1 MTPRARGW
9 LLLILLL
16 AVAALAS
23 FQLLPPRAAAPDLL
37 LLNGERLPQASL
49 RGRPLLLV
57 FWATNCPP
65 CVHEA
70 PQLAALYRT
79 RRAQEFEIVA
89 VAMPYDPP
97 AKVLAFARAHDLPYK
112 IALDL
117 DGAVTR
123 HYEVGPIPRALLF
136 AANGERV
143 WDRLGALDM
152 GQLRA
157 DLARL
162 SATTPHAVD

>member
-1 MTPRARGW
+1 MTTRARRW
-9 LLLILLL
+9 LLLLLLL
-16 AVAALAS
+16 AVAALAGYR
-23 FQLLPPRAAAPDLL
+23 LLAPRAAGPDFL
-37 LLNGERLPQASL
+37 LLNGERLPQANL

-65 CVHEA
+65 CAREA
-70 PQLAALYRT
+70 PALAALYRA
-79 RRAQEFEIVA
+79 REAQEFEIVA

-97 AKVLAFARAHDLPYK
+97 ANVLAFARAQNLPYK

-123 HYEVGPIPRALLF
+123 YYGVAPIPRALLF
-136 AANGERV
+136 DANGKRV
-143 WDRLGALDM
+143 WDRLGVLDM

-162 SATTPHAVD
+162 SASPHAVD

>member
-1 MTPRARGW
+1 MSPRIRRR
-9 LLLILLL
+9 LLLVLLL

-23 FQLLPPRAAAPDLL
+23 WQLLSPRATAPDFL
-37 LLNGERLPQASL
+37 LLNGERLQQASL

-70 PQLAALYRT
+70 PQLAEIYRA

-89 VAMPYDPP
+89 VAMPYDAP
-97 AKVLAFARAHDLPYK
+97 ANVLTFTRAQNLPYK

-123 HYEVGPIPRALLF
+123 HYEVGPIPRAILF
-136 AANGERV
+136 ATDGQRV
-143 WDRLGALDM
+143 WDKLGALDI

-162 SATTPHAVD
+162 SATTPHALD

>member
-1 MTPRARGW
+1 MTARTRQW
-9 LLLILLL
+9 LLLVLLIAAAVFASLQLL
-16 AVAALAS
+16 A
-23 FQLLPPRAAAPDLL
+23 PRAAAPDFL

-70 PQLAALYRT
+70 PALAALYRA

-97 AKVLAFARAHDLPYK
+97 ANVLAFARAQKLPYK

-136 AANGERV
+136 AADGERV
-143 WDRLGALDM
+143 WDKLGALDL

-162 SATTPHAVD
+162 STTDAVD

>member
-1 MTPRARGW
+1 MTARTRRW
-9 LLLILLL
+9 LLLALLL
-16 AVAALAS
+16 AVAVLVS
-23 FQLLPPRAAAPDLL
+23 FQLLALRASAPDFL
-37 LLNGERLPQASL
+37 LLNGERLTQASL

-70 PQLAALYRT
+70 PQLAALYRA
-79 RRAQEFEIVA
+79 RRAQDFEIVA

-97 AKVLAFARAHDLPYK
+97 AKVLAFARTHDLPYK

-136 AANGERV
+136 AADGERV
-143 WDRLGALDM
+143 WDKLGALDI

-162 SATTPHAVD
+162 SAADAVD

>member
-1 MTPRARGW
+1 MTARTRRW
-9 LLLILLL
+9 LLLVLLV
-16 AVAALAS
+16 AVAAFSS
-23 FQLLPPRAAAPDLL
+23 FQLLAPRAAAPDFL
-37 LLNGERLPQASL
+37 LLNGERLTQAKL
-49 RGRPLLLV
+49 RERPLLLV

-70 PQLAALYRT
+70 PQLAALYRA
-79 RRAQEFEIVA
+79 RRAQEFEVVA

-97 AKVLAFARAHDLPYK
+97 ANVLAFVRARDLPYK

-123 HYEVGPIPRALLF
+123 HYDVGPIPRALLF
-136 AANGERV
+136 AADGRRV
-143 WDRLGALDM
+143 WDRLGALDL

-162 SATTPHAVD
+162 SAADAVD

>member
-1 MTPRARGW
+1 MTARTRQW
-9 LLLILLL
+9 LMLAVLL
-16 AVAALAS
+16 AVAALVS
-23 FQLLPPRAAAPDLL
+23 LQLLSPRASAPDFL
-37 LLNGERLPQASL
+37 LLNGERLPQNKL
-49 RGRPLLLV
+49 RWRPLLLV

-70 PQLAALYRT
+70 PQLAELYRA

-89 VAMPYDPP
+89 VAMPYDAP
-97 AKVLAFARAHDLPYK
+97 ANVLAFTRAQNLPYK

-123 HYEVGPIPRALLF
+123 HYKVGPIPRALLF
-136 AANGERV
+136 AADGKRV
-143 WDRLGALDM
+143 WDKLGALDL

-162 SATTPHAVD
+162 SATNAVD

>member
-1 MTPRARGW
+1 MRRW
-9 LLLILLL
+9 LLLVLLL
-16 AVAALAS
+16 AVAAFAS
-23 FQLLPPRAAAPDLL
+23 FQLLAPRAGAPDFL
-37 LLNGERLPQASL
+37 LLNGKRLAQAEL

-70 PQLAALYRT
+70 PQLAELYRA

-97 AKVLAFARAHDLPYK
+97 ANVLAFTRAQSLPYK
-112 IALDL
+112 VALDL

-123 HYEVGPIPRALLF
+123 HYQVGPIPRALLF
-136 AANGERV
+136 DAAGGRV
-143 WDRLGALDM
+143 WDKLGALDL
-152 GQLRA
+152 GELRA

-162 SATTPHAVD
+162 GAADAVD